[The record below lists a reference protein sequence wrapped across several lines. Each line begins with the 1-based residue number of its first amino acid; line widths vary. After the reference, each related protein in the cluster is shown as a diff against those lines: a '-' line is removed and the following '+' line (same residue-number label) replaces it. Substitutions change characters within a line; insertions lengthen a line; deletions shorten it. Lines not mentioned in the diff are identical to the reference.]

1 LVWNELDPGG
11 LSGCDSGF
19 ACEATMSADPMSQLF
34 TSALGL
40 PSPWRVEK
48 VRFEQAVNEIHFE
61 VVCDAQPPTAR
72 VAGWRSAAANC

>member
-1 LVWNELDPGG
+1 
-11 LSGCDSGF
+11 
-19 ACEATMSADPMSQLF
+19 MSADPMSQLF

-61 VVCDAQPPTAR
+61 VVCDAQRLACPRCEGKRPPTPPVKPR
-72 VAGWRSAAANC
+72 EL